1 MKSVALH
8 SLGCKVNR
16 YETDVMGQKLQESGY
31 NIVAFDEKAD
41 VYIINTCSVTSIAD
55 HKSRQMLHRAKRKNP
70 EAVVVACGCYVE
82 TDKEGVKADDS
93 IDLIVGNNKKTEI
106 VEILRDYFEKKEEQT
121 GLKVDKLL
129 GGESM
134 TEINDPAQEYER
146 MELKNMPGHTRAYIK
161 IQDGCN
167 QFCSYCIIP
176 YARGRIRSRDEAEIL
191 CEVRK
196 LAADGCREIVL
207 TGIHISS
214 YGLDKGESALLSL
227 LQKLND
233 IEGIDRI
240 RLSSLEPRIITE
252 EMAEGMAALPKVC
265 PHFHL
270 SLQSGSNDTLKRMN
284 RHYSAEEYAES
295 VRLLRKVYDKPAI
308 TTDIIVGFPGETE
321 ETFEESRQ
329 FAEDIDFYEM
339 HVFKYS
345 PRKGTVA
352 AKMED
357 QLTDR
362 EKTAR
367 SNVLLTMTKE
377 QSKRYRESFIGATEK
392 VLWEDFETIDG
403 NEYLI
408 GLTTRY
414 IRIAA
419 PKDKADELGI
429 KSGDITE
436 HTFNSFLRDD
446 TLLI

>member
-1 MKSVALH
+1 MKCVALH

-16 YETDVMGQKLQESGY
+16 YETDVMGQKLQERGY
-31 NIVAFDEKAD
+31 KIVAFDEIAD
-41 VYIINTCSVTSIAD
+41 VYIINTCSVTAIAD
-55 HKSRQMLHRAKRKNP
+55 HKSRQMLHKAKRKNP

-82 TDKEGVKADDS
+82 TDKEGVKLDES
-93 IDLIVGNNKKTEI
+93 IDLIVGNNKKSEI
-106 VEILRDYFEKKEEQT
+106 VEILDEYFREKEEST
-121 GLKVDKLL
+121 ADKLL
-129 GGESM
+129 GGISV
-134 TEINDPAQEYER
+134 TEINDPSQRYER
-146 MELKNMPGHTRAYIK
+146 MELRSMPGHTRAYIK

-176 YARGRIRSRDEAEIL
+176 YARGRIRSRDEEDIIS
-191 CEVRK
+191 EVRK
-196 LAADGCREIVL
+196 LAADGCKEIVL

-233 IEGIDRI
+233 IDGIERI

-252 EMAEGMAALPKVC
+252 DMALQMAALPKVC

-270 SLQSGSNDTLKRMN
+270 SLQSGSDDTLKRMN
-284 RHYSAEEYAES
+284 RHYTAQEYMDS
-295 VRLLRKVYDKPAI
+295 VASLRKAYNLPAI

-362 EKTAR
+362 EKTVR
-367 SNVLLTMTKE
+367 SNVLLKMTKE
-377 QSKRYRESFIGATEK
+377 QSKSYREHFIGMSEK
-392 VLWEDFETIDG
+392 VLWEDIEEIAG
-403 NEYLI
+403 KKYLI

-414 IRIAA
+414 IRVAIEEERA
-419 PKDKADELGI
+419 KELNI
-429 KSGDITE
+429 VSGSITQ
-436 HTFNSFLRDD
+436 HTLNSFLRDD

>member
-16 YETDVMGQKLQESGY
+16 YETDVMGQKLQENGY
-31 NIVAFDEKAD
+31 KIVGFDEIAD
-41 VYIINTCSVTSIAD
+41 IYIINTCSVTAIAD
-55 HKSRQMLHRAKRKNP
+55 HKSRQMLHKAKRRNP
-70 EAVVVACGCYVE
+70 ESIVVACGCYVE
-82 TDKEGVKADDS
+82 TDKDGVKLDDS
-93 IDLIVGNNKKTEI
+93 VDLIVGNNKKADI
-106 VEILRDYFEKKEEQT
+106 VEILSEYFKEQEEESEDT
-121 GLKVDKLL
+121 DKLL
-129 GGESM
+129 GGISV
-134 TEINDPAQEYER
+134 TEINDPAQQYER
-146 MELKNMPGHTRAYIK
+146 MELKSMPGHTRAYIK

-176 YARGRIRSRDEAEIL
+176 YARGRIRSREESDIVE
-191 CEVRK
+191 EVQK
-196 LAADGCREIVL
+196 LAKDGCKEIVL

-214 YGLDKGESALLSL
+214 YGVDKGESALLPL
-227 LQKLND
+227 LQKLNAID
-233 IEGIDRI
+233 GIERI
-240 RLSSLEPRIITE
+240 RLSSLEPRIITA
-252 EMAEGMAALPKVC
+252 EMAEGMADLPKVC

-284 RHYSAEEYAES
+284 RHYSAEEYSES
-295 VRLLRKVYDKPAI
+295 VRLLRKAYELPAI

-321 ETFEESRQ
+321 TTFEESRQ
-329 FAEDIDFYEM
+329 FAEDINFYEM

-377 QSKRYRESFIGATEK
+377 QSRKYRKSFLGKTEK
-392 VLWEDFETIDG
+392 VLWEDIEEIDG
-403 NEYLI
+403 RKYMI

-414 IRIAA
+414 IRVAVKEDDA
-419 PKDKADELGI
+419 KALNI
-429 KSGDITE
+429 VSGSITE
-436 HTFNSFLRDD
+436 HTLNSFLRDD